1 LDDATIVEEDHRIVC
16 WRAEPAAAILPSKNH
31 RNLPLTLALDMS
43 ASYDRLLRWL
53 LRFCG
58 VMMLLAL
65 PAVFFSIAAMDAVH
79 QKLGL
84 GKLPE
89 GPIVLYLARALSV
102 FYAGFGMLTLLISSD
117 TERYRPII
125 TWWGVVSI
133 ALGGLL
139 VGIEWS
145 AGLPGPWMIG
155 EFLASVVAG
164 AAVLW
169 LQRASRG

>member
-1 LDDATIVEEDHRIVC
+1 M
-16 WRAEPAAAILPSKNH
+16 
-31 RNLPLTLALDMS
+31 ALDMP
-43 ASYDRLLRWL
+43 APHDRLLRWL

-65 PAVFFSIAAMDAVH
+65 PAVFFSAAVMDAVH
-79 QKLGL
+79 QSLGL

-117 TERYRPII
+117 TARYRPII
-125 TWWGVVSI
+125 TWWGLVSI
-133 ALGGLL
+133 VLGGLL
-139 VGIEWS
+139 VAIEWS
-145 AGLPGPWMIG
+145 AGLPAAWMTG

-169 LQRASRG
+169 LQRTSRG

>member
-1 LDDATIVEEDHRIVC
+1 
-16 WRAEPAAAILPSKNH
+16 
-31 RNLPLTLALDMS
+31 MS
-43 ASYDRLLRWL
+43 VSHDRTLRWL

-58 VMMLLAL
+58 GMMLLAL
-65 PAVFFSIAAMDAVH
+65 PAVFFSQGAMDAVH
-79 QKLGL
+79 QSVGL

-125 TWWGVVSI
+125 TWWGLVSI
-133 ALGGLL
+133 VLGGLL

-145 AGLPGPWMIG
+145 AGLPSAWVGA
-155 EFLASVVAG
+155 EFVASIVAG
-164 AAVLW
+164 AAVLM
-169 LQRASRG
+169 LQRASR